1 MRVGGLKIAIRK
13 RGKRL
18 KRERESDGKTI
29 LIEKAGRKL
38 KNFTSNKT
46 QGKSGLFNR
55 LGPHSSK
62 SHDPQVL

>member
-1 MRVGGLKIAIRK
+1 MRVGGGLKIAIRK

-18 KRERESDGKTI
+18 KRERERKTI

-38 KNFTSNKT
+38 KNFTSHKT